1 MLTVEPVTVWGG
13 KSHMR
18 RHVLLLRLVL
28 LLPLVLLLA
37 ACGGGE
43 RETMT
48 IYLKA
53 RLGPEGPHSQIAPVL
68 APFERERRSQM
79 SAAWQ
84 AILEIRVGPSPNER
98 GRGVLDTLDP
108 ETRLRSVRV
117 RDGVAIVDLAGK
129 EPDFYAVAAL
139 VYSLTEADNIN
150 RVRLNL
156 NGRPCCKYRHD
167 GSVVAVVSRR
177 SYAGWQGE
185 PCAAR
190 AETSAP
196 CRG

>member
-1 MLTVEPVTVWGG
+1 MLTGEPVTVSGG
-13 KSHMR
+13 KSYMR
-18 RHVLLLRLVL
+18 RYVL

-37 ACGGGE
+37 ACGGAE
-43 RETMT
+43 RETVM

-68 APFERERRSQM
+68 APFERGRRPQM

-84 AILEIRVGPSPNER
+84 AILEVRVGPSPDER

-117 RDGVAIVDLAGK
+117 RNGTATVELIGK
-129 EPDFYAVAAL
+129 EPDFYGAAAL
-139 VYSLTEADNIN
+139 VYSLTEAEGVS
-150 RVRLNL
+150 RVRLRL
-156 NGRPCCKYRHD
+156 HGRPCCKYRHD
-167 GSVVAVVSRR
+167 GSVVAVLTRQN
-177 SYAGWQGE
+177 YAGWQGE

-196 CRG
+196 CRVDS